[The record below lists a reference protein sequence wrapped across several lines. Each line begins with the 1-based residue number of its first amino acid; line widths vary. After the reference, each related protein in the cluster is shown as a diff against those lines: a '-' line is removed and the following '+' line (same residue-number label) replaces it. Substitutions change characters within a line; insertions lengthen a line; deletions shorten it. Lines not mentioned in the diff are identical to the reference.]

1 MSNCPMSLASFAS
14 SNCLQIVVA
23 AVVGATVAVAVVVA
37 FAISF
42 VS

>member
-1 MSNCPMSLASFAS
+1 MSLANFAS

-23 AVVGATVAVAVVVA
+23 LAVVGAIVAVAA